1 MISLREGLR
10 MFGAVGCYITWCKI
24 LVSQRSALSVQCFIG
39 FTVVTEVWLKSAG
52 YSVLSLRSTNEDG

>member
-1 MISLREGLR
+1 

-52 YSVLSLRSTNEDG
+52 YSVLSLRSANEDG